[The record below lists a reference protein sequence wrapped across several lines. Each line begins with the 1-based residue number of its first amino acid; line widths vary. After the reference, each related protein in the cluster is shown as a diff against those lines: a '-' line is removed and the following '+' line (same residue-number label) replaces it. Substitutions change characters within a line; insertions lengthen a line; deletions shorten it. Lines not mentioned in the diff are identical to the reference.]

1 MSLSSGRAATAVTA
15 EERPIPVF
23 EGRKVKGREGR
34 EKKKEAGINE
44 EMRQLRRML
53 ADIILVHVTLTLGI

>member
-23 EGRKVKGREGR
+23 EGRKVKGREK
-34 EKKKEAGINE
+34 KKKEAGINE

-53 ADIILVHVTLTLGI
+53 ADINLVHVTLTLGI